1 MTPRIK
7 RQKPDKAMSLKRILK
22 YLITAIFILFLFYG
36 CSIYRLP
43 PPAVFDLTDIDTTPL
58 RGKIIVIDPGHGGKE
73 KGATG
78 TRGLKEAEVNIGVAL
93 HLWGLLKEAGAKPF
107 LTRHTDSSVY
117 KEKDFTLKKDLQART
132 DISNKLS
139 ADLFISIHHNASE
152 KNKNINNLIIFYK
165 TSDSGR
171 SRDAARSILAPL
183 KEKLVPENA
192 SIRQGNYHV
201 LRKTNTAAILGEAS
215 FISSKANEKEL
226 SFQRTSMRE
235 AKGYFLGIVNYFSK
249 GIPDITAA
257 APNNVTLKTAEP
269 EMSAQIYPGNKTV
282 SVSKKDIT
290 ITVDNKKISSFK
302 YNNGKV
308 SFIPKKPLSNSSHL
322 FCLAARN
329 SKGNISKKKCVS
341 FNISLVPEMIKATP
355 RFLSLPADG
364 TARNPIDIE
373 VLDRLGRPVSD
384 NTKIDL
390 FASKGFFLKK
400 SVFTKNGKARAIFI
414 SPATPRKATI
424 TATAGNISSETS
436 IDCGRTKDS
445 LFMATLRDTMSRPV
459 IGTGLLK
466 NKVSADLS
474 DSEGFVYDK
483 TEISEN
489 TCYEFKKKG
498 YYSRTICPEL
508 KPGEITVK
516 NLLLKA
522 VDSGILINK
531 KIILDPSGKDISTI
545 PLLNDL
551 KTRIENAGGNAILTW
566 EQVPPPTDAKR
577 IKLASKTDAA
587 IFLSFENADNLSIG
601 HYYRSEKGK
610 RLADKICFQL
620 SKIFKDENC
629 KTEESRKHVVVHTPM
644 PAVLIT
650 LPFLTDENTVS
661 ASLAVYRAL
670 LEFFSD

>member
-1 MTPRIK
+1 MR
-7 RQKPDKAMSLKRILK
+7 LKGILK
-22 YLITAIFILFLFYG
+22 YLITAIFILFLFLFCG

-43 PPAVFDLTDIDTTPL
+43 PPAVFDLTDIDTVPL
-58 RGKIIVIDPGHGGKE
+58 QGKIIAIDPGHGGKE

-117 KEKDFTLKKDLQART
+117 KEKDFTLKKDLQARA
-132 DISNKLS
+132 DISNRLS

-152 KNKNINNLIIFYK
+152 KNKSINNLIIFYK

-183 KEKLVPENA
+183 KEKLAPENA
-192 SIRQGNYHV
+192 SIRPGNYHV
-201 LRKTNTAAILGEAS
+201 LRKTNAAAILGEAS

-257 APNNVTLKTAEP
+257 APNNVTLKTASP

-302 YNNGKV
+302 YNNSRV

-322 FCLAARN
+322 FCLTARN

-341 FNISLVPEMIKATP
+341 FNISLVPEKIRITP
-355 RFLSLPADG
+355 RFLSFPADG
-364 TARNPIDIE
+364 TARNPIDLE
-373 VLDRLGRPVSD
+373 VLDRLGRPVAD

-400 SVFTKNGKARAIFI
+400 SVLTKNGKARAVFI
-414 SPATPRKATI
+414 SPEKPRKATI
-424 TATAGNISSETS
+424 TATAGNTSSETS
-436 IDCGRTKDS
+436 LDCGKTKDA
-445 LFMATLRDTMSRPV
+445 LFMATVRDTMSRPV
-459 IGTGLLK
+459 IGADLLK
-466 NKVSADLS
+466 NKVSADFS
-474 DSEGFVYDK
+474 DLEGFVYDK
-483 TEISEN
+483 TEITEN

-498 YYSRTICPEL
+498 YYPLTICPEV
-508 KPGEITVK
+508 KHGEITVE
-516 NLLLKA
+516 NLILKS
-522 VDSGILINK
+522 VDNGIFINK
-531 KIILDPSGKDISTI
+531 KIILDPSGKDASTL
-545 PLLNDL
+545 PLINAL
-551 KTRIENAGGNAILTW
+551 KNKIENAGGEVILTW
-566 EQVPPPTDAKR
+566 KNAQPPSDAKR
-577 IKLASKTDAA
+577 VSMASKTNAEL
-587 IFLSFENADNLSIG
+587 FLSFETTDKLSTG
-601 HYYRSEKGK
+601 HYYRSKKGK
-610 RLADKICFQL
+610 QLADEICFQL
-620 SKIFKDENC
+620 SEIFKKENC
-629 KTEESRKHVVVHTPM
+629 KTKESRKHVVVHTPM
-644 PAVLIT
+644 PAVIIT
-650 LPFLTDENTVS
+650 LPYITDENTDSVS
-661 ASLAVYRAL
+661 MAVYKAL
-670 LEFFSD
+670 LIFFSRQSDFHL